1 MNLFGLY
8 GKKETKMKQRQ
19 FNNDLYLVLLFR
31 ITNYDYNNSLNQSKS
46 NVLNFSKNNFIFYLI
61 S

>member
-1 MNLFGLY
+1 MNLLY
-8 GKKETKMKQRQ
+8 GKKETKIKQRQ

>member
-1 MNLFGLY
+1 MNFLY

>member
-1 MNLFGLY
+1 
-8 GKKETKMKQRQ
+8 MKQLQ

-31 ITNYDYNNSLNQSKS
+31 ITNYDYNNSLNQSKI

>member
-1 MNLFGLY
+1 M
-8 GKKETKMKQRQ
+8 KKLQ

>member
-1 MNLFGLY
+1 MNLLY